1 MGAGAAISHNF
12 VLASSGAGIIPF
24 ALYAVA
30 TPPLI
35 STLSEVGFSPK
46 KPSGAEQFYP
56 LRGPEGIELK
66 ISERGVL
73 DDRRQAV

>member
-35 STLSEVGFSPK
+35 STLSELV
-46 KPSGAEQFYP
+46 FYQK
-56 LRGPEGIELK
+56 GIIKFGCFCRFLLINFK
-66 ISERGVL
+66 FKF
-73 DDRRQAV
+73 

>member
-30 TPPLI
+30 TPPPHI
-35 STLSEVGFSPK
+35 YAVRVGFFSK
-46 KPSGAEQFYP
+46 KA
-56 LRGPEGIELK
+56 
-66 ISERGVL
+66 
-73 DDRRQAV
+73 